1 MRASPD
7 SDWAH
12 MACAC
17 VRAMCRRTVGCR
29 QACEPDSESV
39 NTSLSRVRPRASGCQ
54 CHRLALV
61 IARCSVPSAQSKSKS
76 STGTHKIAQKKP
88 SLQPSPGTGGRVAHE
103 PTARPALTSEP
114 ESESEESSTTV
125 PRIRHGPIAT
135 PRRTRTRKETA
146 RGGIAHVGILFHT
159 CIDNERRE
167 KKRGRERER
176 TLGGVAAP
184 GHAAMLYTG

>member
-61 IARCSVPSAQSKSKS
+61 IARCSVPSAQSKSS
-76 STGTHKIAQKKP
+76 MGTHKIAQKKP
-88 SLQPSPGTGGRVAHE
+88 SLQPSPGAGGRVAHE